1 MVYCGNTAVCDF
13 PTFPLASFTS
23 CASGPFLA
31 PARPLFPGRS
41 SLPSRLRSW
50 LSRSCPLQTP
60 APTASATP
68 EAVETSEAT
77 PLASASATA
86 TPTGTPEP
94 AYPAEHYIRSISGHR
109 QTYSLSCEASVAV
122 DWAGYF
128 GVNIHEFDFQVA
140 LPLSDNPDKGF
151 VGDVNAPWGQVPP
164 FGYGVHAAPV
174 ADLLVEYG
182 VPARAVKGWTI
193 EQVKEELA
201 NDRPVIA
208 WVIGNVVGG
217 VPAEY
222 TDKIGDT
229 TIVAAYE
236 HTIILTGYNEKNIRY
251 MTNGR
256 FIDVPTDV
264 FENSWAVLGNMAIY
278 YDGIS
283 VSTQPRGGSSR
294 I

>member
-1 MVYCGNTAVCDF
+1 MRF
-13 PTFPLASFTS
+13 PIFPPRFFYILCIGILFSACTPVV
-23 CASGPFLA
+23 SGALETTP
-31 PARPLFPGRS
+31 PPPLLVEQA
-41 SLPSRLRSW
+41 LPT
-50 LSRSCPLQTP
+50 QTP

-68 EAVETSEAT
+68 EAVEINEPT
-77 PLASASATA
+77 PLGGASATPA
-86 TPTGTPEP
+86 ATGTPEP
-94 AYPAEHYIRSISGHR
+94 AYPAEHYIGSISGHR

-128 GVNIHEFDFQVA
+128 DVNIHEFDFQVA

-151 VGDVNAPWGQVPP
+151 VGDVHAPWGQVPP
-164 FGYGVHAAPV
+164 YGYGVHAPPV

-182 VPARAVKGWTI
+182 LPAVAVKGWTI
-193 EQVKEELA
+193 KQVKEELA

-222 TDKIGDT
+222 TDKEGET

-256 FIDVPTDV
+256 FIDVPVEV
-264 FENSWAVLGNMAIY
+264 FENSWSVLGNMAIY
-278 YDGIS
+278 YDS
-283 VSTQPRGGSSR
+283 ELP
-294 I
+294 

>member
-1 MVYCGNTAVCDF
+1 MF
-13 PTFPLASFTS
+13 PPRFFSLLCIGIYLNACTPVV
-23 CASGPFLA
+23 SGALESTQP
-31 PARPLFPGRS
+31 PPQHVKQE
-41 SLPSRLRSW
+41 LPT
-50 LSRSCPLQTP
+50 QTL

-68 EAVETSEAT
+68 EGVEMSELM
-77 PLASASATA
+77 PLASASATP

-94 AYPAEHYIRSISGHR
+94 AYPAEHYIRNIKGHR

-128 GVNIHEFDFQVA
+128 GVNIHEFDFQIA

-164 FGYGVHAAPV
+164 YGYGVHAPPV

-182 VPARAVKGWTI
+182 LPAVAVKGWTI
-193 EQVKEELA
+193 EQVKAELA

-222 TDKIGDT
+222 TDKEGDT

-256 FIDVPTDV
+256 FIDVPTEV
-264 FENSWAVLGNMAIY
+264 FENSWSVLGNMAIY
-278 YDGIS
+278 YDGE
-283 VSTQPRGGSSR
+283 TP
-294 I
+294 

>member
-1 MVYCGNTAVCDF
+1 M
-13 PTFPLASFTS
+13 
-23 CASGPFLA
+23 
-31 PARPLFPGRS
+31 
-41 SLPSRLRSW
+41 
-50 LSRSCPLQTP
+50 
-60 APTASATP
+60 
-68 EAVETSEAT
+68 
-77 PLASASATA
+77 
-86 TPTGTPEP
+86 
-94 AYPAEHYIRSISGHR
+94 
-109 QTYSLSCEASVAV
+109 AV

-164 FGYGVHAAPV
+164 YGYGVHAPPV

-182 VPARAVKGWTI
+182 LPAVAVKGWTI
-193 EQVKEELA
+193 EQVKAELA

-222 TDKIGDT
+222 TDKDGDT

-264 FENSWAVLGNMAIY
+264 FENSWSVLGNMAIY
-278 YDGIS
+278 YDGE
-283 VSTQPRGGSSR
+283 TP
-294 I
+294 

>member
-1 MVYCGNTAVCDF
+1 MRLPFF
-13 PTFPLASFTS
+13 PPRFFHLLCIGILFSACAPV
-23 CASGPFLA
+23 ASGQLESTQPPPQLIEQSLPTQTLA
-31 PARPLFPGRS
+31 P
-41 SLPSRLRSW
+41 
-50 LSRSCPLQTP
+50 TV
-60 APTASATP
+60 SATP
-68 EAVETSEAT
+68 EVVEMSEPT
-77 PLASASATA
+77 PLAGASATTTA
-86 TPTGTPEP
+86 TPVGTPEP
-94 AYPAEHYIRSISGHR
+94 AYPEEHYIRKIRGHR

-128 GVNIHEFDFQVA
+128 GVSIHEFDFQVA

-151 VGDVNAPWGQVPP
+151 VGDFNAPWGQVPP
-164 FGYGVHAAPV
+164 YGYGVHAPPV

-182 VPARAVKGWTI
+182 LPAVAVKGWTI

-222 TDKIGDT
+222 TDKEGDT

-264 FENSWAVLGNMAIY
+264 FENSWSVLGNMAIY
-278 YDGIS
+278 YDGD
-283 VSTQPRGGSSR
+283 VP
-294 I
+294 